1 MQLNPTRFFALV
13 SDVAIGSLLHDSLR
27 LCYACFVDVSGD
39 ILGLLLDV
47 DNQRVAF
54 SLNGKALDDHCRLFT
69 SARSVNRLL
78 RPLLAPPAMAL
89 PNRRFVHH
97 RSAYH
102 SSWPPLNPPIA
113 RSAHHS
119 LCPPFAN
126 SA

>member
-13 SDVAIGSLLHDSLR
+13 SDVAIGSLLHDALR

-69 SARSVNRLL
+69 SARSVNRVL
-78 RPLLAPPAMAL
+78 RLLLAPPAIAL
-89 PNRRFVHH
+89 PKSSLRTPSLRLPLAL
-97 RSAYH
+97 SAT
-102 SSWPPLNPPIA
+102 
-113 RSAHHS
+113 
-119 LCPPFAN
+119 
-126 SA
+126 

>member
-13 SDVAIGSLLHDSLR
+13 SDVATGSLLHDALR

-69 SARSVNRLL
+69 SARSVNRVL
-78 RPLLAPPAMAL
+78 RLLLAPPAIAL
-89 PNRRFVHH
+89 PK
-97 RSAYH
+97 
-102 SSWPPLNPPIA
+102 SSLRTPSLRLPLA
-113 RSAHHS
+113 LSGT
-119 LCPPFAN
+119 
-126 SA
+126 